1 VAADDLP
8 VRPTGGGRRLIE
20 EFPVPGT
27 DPSSE
32 PAADVP
38 AEATDDTPAD
48 APGDTE
54 AVPTNRAERRA
65 RKGGQL
71 PTHAGPQSAGH
82 TRRGKGPR
90 SHTKRV

>member
-1 VAADDLP
+1 
-8 VRPTGGGRRLIE
+8 
-20 EFPVPGT
+20 VPGPT
-27 DPSSE
+27 PSPE

-38 AEATDDTPAD
+38 AGAEHDTPAD
-48 APGDTE
+48 TPADSAPDSAPDAE
-54 AVPTNRAERRA
+54 APPANRAERRA

-71 PTHAGPQSAGH
+71 PTHAGPRSAEH